1 LDRKKFFKIIS
12 FRLLANLLAKMK
24 KAGSQTLDSLFK
36 QLKFNAPPAGLEPA
50 TL

>member
-1 LDRKKFFKIIS
+1 MIS
-12 FRLLANLLAKMK
+12 LRLLANLLAKMK
-24 KAGSQTLDSLFK
+24 KAASQMVDSLFK